1 MKTLIALAAVA
12 AVSAPVAAFAAD
24 GNVAINGSVAAVCKF
39 SLDNATISLGEMA
52 DGDGFLNA
60 AVVNNKTATL
70 TGWCNGVSSTMA
82 VTATELTRSGAA
94 VNAAGFTS
102 RVDYTA
108 TAATQSASLGA
119 AASANDTTVTAGAGA
134 AANLGLFADNVTV
147 TLTNAAP
154 GAAGARLVAG
164 SYTGNVKVTLTP
176 AL

>member
-1 MKTLIALAAVA
+1 MKTLIALAALA
-12 AVSAPVAAFAAD
+12 AMSAPAAAFAAD
-24 GNVAINGSVAAVCKF
+24 GNVTIDGSVAAVCKF
-39 SLDNATISLGEMA
+39 TTDTASISLGEMA

-70 TGWCNGVSSTMA
+70 TGWCNGISSTMA
-82 VTATELTRSGAA
+82 VTATELTRTGAPVTA
-94 VNAAGFTS
+94 TGFTS

-119 AASANDTTVTAGAGA
+119 AVSANDSSVTAGAGSA
-134 AANLGLFADNVTV
+134 ASLGLFADNVTV
-147 TLTNAAP
+147 TLSNSAP

-164 SYTGNVKVTLTP
+164 AYTGNVKVTLTP